1 MKTNDNT
8 FGADRFFI
16 TYSVDNKAQLT
27 DPILYVFR
35 DIRMC
40 VKERERERE
49 RERGREKYS
58 RTREESVRWVNTR
71 VQGLLVYPLVKCV

>member
-49 RERGREKYS
+49 REGERSIQEKERKVYVGLIQES
-58 RTREESVRWVNTR
+58 RA
-71 VQGLLVYPLVKCV
+71 C